1 MSKLNIN
8 LPKDIC
14 YFKDPS
20 VSLNFEFVK
29 GCENKKVC
37 NKVDKHL
44 YDIYTCQTPQGLIKN
59 PGSSCDNNYECIYGN
74 SCTDSHK
81 CCPNTGCTDTT
92 PTPSTGC
99 NAGEIYNYKIETSP
113 VCQSGIDKK
122 FCKTYDSPGADEDLT
137 GYYKEDNYA
146 KICGKINIESY
157 EEHKKFYRKSIE
169 WVYYGSVQDGGYVE
183 EPEACESGY
192 ALYFYGEN
200 KLTNP
205 ISSDSTTH
213 EMFLRCVT
221 VLDVELKTSIDT
233 DETKSS
239 CARIKYKI
247 GSGNE
252 LIYDLS
258 NLDAAHKSLSN
269 CDYLLMTKLEM
280 FKKYKQEYDKVKEE
294 CYSSKS
300 SDNVCGKDEL
310 MKWWHL
316 YENPR
321 DYVLYKDQTEVLDYL
336 IQRSYSSYTP
346 ETGKVP
352 ETTPVTEPP
361 AITEDETTT
370 EPETESTESS
380 KFLNIK
386 YFIFLLFGLFEL

>member
-29 GCENKKVC
+29 GCENKKQC
-37 NKVDKHL
+37 IKVDIDS
-44 YDIYTCQTPQGLIKN
+44 YDIYTCQTPQSLIKSL
-59 PGSSCDNNYECIYGN
+59 GSSCNNNYECINGLL
-74 SCTDSHK
+74 CTASKK
-81 CCPNTGCTDTT
+81 CCPSTGCTD
-92 PTPSTGC
+92 PTSISSPGC
-99 NAGEIYNYKIETSP
+99 NAGEIYNYKIEGSP

-122 FCKTYDSPGADEDLT
+122 FCRIYVSPGGEDELT
-137 GYYKEDNYA
+137 GYYKENNYA
-146 KICGKINIESY
+146 KICGKNTIESY
-157 EEHKKFYRKSIE
+157 DEGKYYRKSIE
-169 WVYYGSVQDGGYVE
+169 WVYYGSVTDGEFVE
-183 EPEACESGY
+183 EAEACQSGY
-192 ALYFYGEN
+192 ALYFYGNNE
-200 KLTNP
+200 LANP
-205 ISSDSTTH
+205 LGDTSSSN

-221 VLDVELKTSIDT
+221 VLDVELKTTMSGT
-233 DETKSS
+233 ETKSL
-239 CARIKYKI
+239 CERIKYKI

-258 NLDAAHKSLSN
+258 NLDESYKSNLN

-280 FKKYKQEYDKVKEE
+280 FKKYKEEYDKVKEE

-300 SDNVCGKDEL
+300 SDNLCGKDAL
-310 MKWWHL
+310 MKWWYL

-321 DYVLYKDQTEVLDYL
+321 DYLLYKDQTEVLDYL
-336 IQRSYSSYTP
+336 IQKKYPNKYTP

-370 EPETESTESS
+370 EPETESS